1 MKVRTESEFM
11 HENNA
16 YNKINSSA
24 SRGCHE
30 ISDWIN
36 SKELKDHRGKGEQ
49 KLTSPLQHARM
60 IDKGCVNMDNVSIG
74 TAKGILCDRVAVS
87 SG

>member
-1 MKVRTESEFM
+1 MKVKTESEFM

-16 YNKINSSA
+16 YNNINSSA

-49 KLTSPLQHARM
+49 KLTSPLQH
-60 IDKGCVNMDNVSIG
+60 CVNMDNISIS

>member
-1 MKVRTESEFM
+1 MKVKTESEFM

-16 YNKINSSA
+16 YNNINSSA

-36 SKELKDHRGKGEQ
+36 SKELKNHRGKGEQ

-60 IDKGCVNMDNVSIG
+60 DNISIS

>member
-1 MKVRTESEFM
+1 MKVKTESEFM

-16 YNKINSSA
+16 YNNINSSA

-36 SKELKDHRGKGEQ
+36 SKELKAQINK
-49 KLTSPLQHARM
+49 
-60 IDKGCVNMDNVSIG
+60 
-74 TAKGILCDRVAVS
+74 
-87 SG
+87 